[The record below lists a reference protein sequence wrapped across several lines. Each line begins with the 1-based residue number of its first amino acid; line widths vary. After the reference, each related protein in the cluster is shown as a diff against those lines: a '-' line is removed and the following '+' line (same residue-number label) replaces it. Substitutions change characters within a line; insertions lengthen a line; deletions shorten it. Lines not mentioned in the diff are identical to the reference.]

1 MLPRNSCNEFLSHL
15 RQFFLIP
22 RQRPFPGTVK
32 TAPAKLLSLFLCNL
46 LKRFR
51 FSPQIVIS
59 LPEIRKNT
67 GHPPPSSFG
76 GGCPVLEIIVYVFVY
91 VLGLLRRF
99 LRCVEEDGQHC
110 NGKDHADGV
119 CRCGVVNGSTLCG
132 LAVQQAAQALR
143 CQHEVGGRHS
153 AHEGS
158 GHGGDPVCKD
168 F

>member
-1 MLPRNSCNEFLSHL
+1 MRLWNTEKKFYRKDGKFYKAPGK
-15 RQFFLIP
+15 
-22 RQRPFPGTVK
+22 RPFPGTVK
-32 TAPAKLLSLFLCNL
+32 AAPAKLLSLFLCNL

-67 GHPPPSSFG
+67 GHLPPSSFG

-91 VLGLLRRF
+91 VLGLLRRL

-110 NGKDHADGV
+110 NGKDDADGV
-119 CRCGVVNGSTLCG
+119 CRCGVVNGGALCG
-132 LAVQQAAQALR
+132 LAVQQAAQAFGS
-143 CQHEVGGRHS
+143 QNEVGGRDR
-153 AHEGS
+153 AHEGG
-158 GHGGDPVCKD
+158 GHSGDPVCKD